1 MYCVNCGVKLADTEK
16 QCPLCGIRAFHPD
29 LTRQEGES
37 LYPKDRYPANP
48 KSSRVMQIIATALFL
63 LPLLITLQCD
73 LQINGAVTW
82 SGYVAGALLM
92 AYVVIVLPNW
102 FRKPNPVIFVPI
114 DFAAAGLYVLYI
126 NLATGGGWFLSFAFP
141 IIGGVGL
148 IVTAVVTLMRYV
160 PKGALYTF
168 GGAFMAL
175 GAFMILVEYL
185 ESVTFGVRI
194 VGWCVYPLLAL
205 AVLGGILIYLAAN
218 RNARETMERKF
229 FL

>member
-29 LTRQEGES
+29 LTREEGEN

-48 KSSRVMQIIATALFL
+48 KSSRVIQIIVTALFL

-73 LQINGAVTW
+73 LQINRAITW
-82 SGYVAGALLM
+82 SGYVVGALLM
-92 AYVVIVLPNW
+92 SYVIIVLPNW

-114 DFAAAGLYVLYI
+114 DFGAVGLYVLYI

-168 GGAFMAL
+168 GGAFVAL
-175 GAFMILVEYL
+175 GGFMVLVEFL
-185 ESVTFGVRI
+185 ESVTFDVKM
-194 VGWCVYPLLAL
+194 VGWSVYPLLTL
-205 AVLGGILIYLAAN
+205 VILGGILIYLAAN
-218 RNARETMERKF
+218 RNARQTMERKF

>member
-1 MYCVNCGVKLADTEK
+1 MYCINCGVKLADTEK
-16 QCPLCGIRAFHPD
+16 QCPLCGVRAFHPD
-29 LTRQEGES
+29 LIREEGES

-48 KSSRVMQIIATALFL
+48 KSSRVIQIIVTALFL
-63 LPLLITLQCD
+63 LSLLITLQCD
-73 LQINGAVTW
+73 LQINRSITW

-92 AYVVIVLPNW
+92 AYVIIVLPNW
-102 FRKPNPVIFVPI
+102 FRKANPVIFVPI
-114 DFAAAGLYVLYI
+114 DFVAVGLYVLYI

-141 IIGGVGL
+141 IIGGVGV

-168 GGAFMAL
+168 GGAFVAL
-175 GAFMILVEYL
+175 GGFMVLVEFL
-185 ESVTFGVRI
+185 ETVTFGVKM
-194 VGWCVYPLLAL
+194 VGWSVYPLLTL
-205 AVLGGILIYLAAN
+205 VILGGILIYLAAN

>member
-1 MYCVNCGVKLADTEK
+1 MYCINCGVKLADTEK
-16 QCPLCGIRAFHPD
+16 QCPLCGVLAFHPD
-29 LTRQEGES
+29 LIREEGES

-48 KSSRVMQIIATALFL
+48 KSSRVIQIIVTALFL
-63 LPLLITLQCD
+63 LSLLITLQCD
-73 LQINGAVTW
+73 LQINRSITW

-92 AYVVIVLPNW
+92 AYVIIVLPNW
-102 FRKPNPVIFVPI
+102 FRKANPVIFVPI
-114 DFAAAGLYVLYI
+114 DFVAVGLYVLYI

-141 IIGGVGL
+141 IIGGVGV

-168 GGAFMAL
+168 GGAFVAL
-175 GAFMILVEYL
+175 GGFMVLVEFL
-185 ESVTFGVRI
+185 ETVTFGVKM
-194 VGWCVYPLLAL
+194 VGWSVYPLLTL
-205 AVLGGILIYLAAN
+205 VILGGILIYLAAN